1 MEWVRNLSIDT
12 DASTKPTLVNCLLF
26 AGMGAGANWV
36 LPTVLFQE
44 IPYFQ
49 NHMPE
54 KLCISTYMNAS
65 VSMALVVTLTFV
77 LYNHYVRH
85 IPNAAVVPKLLQLSL
100 FATFAAAMTYPYVVG
115 GISLFL
121 FITIFLGGV
130 VGSVSSVVMNPYMT
144 RYRSV
149 YISAARGG
157 GSAAILLCAVLGLI
171 QSPGTTPLFS
181 PRIFILIF
189 ACLFVIPIISHWYI
203 TKHNIGIKPHE
214 NEDTDT
220 DTTESGFQL
229 NPISQNGKDLSLN
242 AAPTNKSELYNDDAP
257 NSMSVFTNFYISEHF
272 APCIPYMLSVGWV
285 SFNTW
290 GMLSAVTPFAME
302 YASRSHSGSF
312 HLALAYELAA
322 IGLVAGDFSTA
333 VFKLHFRF
341 ILPIFTIFACTI
353 YLAALKAPG
362 FAYEATAPLLIIT
375 FSLGRFLEAHIV
387 TSSYRFIATSVPL
400 KHREIA
406 SRCVGVAEQVS
417 TVLGVI
423 LSTVLVSQLAEC

>member
-1 MEWVRNLSIDT
+1 MEWVRNLSVETDT
-12 DASTKPTLVNCLLF
+12 STKPTLVNCLLF

-49 NHMPE
+49 NHLPE

-65 VSMALVVTLTFV
+65 VSVALVVTISFV

-115 GISLFL
+115 GISFFL
-121 FITIFLGGV
+121 FFTIFLGGV

-144 RYRSV
+144 RFRSV
-149 YISAARGG
+149 YISSARGG

-189 ACLFVIPIISHWYI
+189 AGLFIIPIVSHWYI
-203 TKHNIGIKPHE
+203 TKHNIGLKHP
-214 NEDTDT
+214 EDDG
-220 DTTESGFQL
+220 DSADVTESGVQL
-229 NPISQNGKDLSLN
+229 NPMSQNGKENSNVTDKE
-242 AAPTNKSELYNDDAP
+242 TMYNEDAP
-257 NSMSVFTNFYISEHF
+257 NSMQIFTDFYHSEHF
-272 APCIPYMLSVGWV
+272 THCIPYMLSVGWV

-333 VFKLHFRF
+333 IFKLQFRVV
-341 ILPIFTIFACTI
+341 LPIFTIFACTI
-353 YLAALKAPG
+353 YFAALKAPG

-387 TSSYRFIATSVPL
+387 TSTYRYVAQHIPL

-406 SRCVGVAEQVS
+406 SRSVGVAEQLF
-417 TVLGVI
+417 TVVGVI
-423 LSTVLVSQLAEC
+423 TSTVLVSQLAEC